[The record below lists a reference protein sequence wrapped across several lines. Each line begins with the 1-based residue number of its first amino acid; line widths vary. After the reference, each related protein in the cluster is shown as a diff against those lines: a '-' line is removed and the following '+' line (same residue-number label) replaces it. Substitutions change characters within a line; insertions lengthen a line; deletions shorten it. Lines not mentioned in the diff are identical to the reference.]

1 MAKLVTKWRYL
12 KPDAAR
18 HAQAYIRYIATR
30 EGVEKYV
37 EENGARPAAQ
47 AQRVL
52 VEKLLRDFP
61 DARRS
66 FEYEDYARRPTVRN
80 ASEFITRTLEE
91 HLELFDARSNYVS
104 YIAQRPRVQRSGAH
118 GLFTQEEDAPDLN
131 AAARAVSEHDGNIWT
146 CILSLRREDAAR
158 LSYDKADA
166 YTDVSVQLP
175 AWKDWNEELKARGGM
190 DAVCAQPH
198 PKLQMLEQVKDAVLA
213 RAVHA
218 PRFVDGRY
226 LERTFQAACSAQADE
241 IQNSCLQKL
250 AAGALLRARHLLC
263 TGGET
268 AGLDRLADRAAEL
281 YQPHKDHITQDAR
294 LRSLGGQIQKMRAAE
309 ESMPARTAGQ
319 QAELAD
325 GWLHT
330 AAAAMA
336 ADVSCMLKM
345 SGRENT
351 QAEEEEVRMGFC

>member
-1 MAKLVTKWRYL
+1 MEQTGKFSNGRAALGLLALVIL
-12 KPDAAR
+12 A
-18 HAQAYIRYIATR
+18 
-30 EGVEKYV
+30 
-37 EENGARPAAQ
+37 AAQ
-47 AQRVL
+47 LGAQLLASLPLMVGAPVWLGNVLAGVLYAALGVAGLLLLCGKGLRVTPEECRL
-52 VEKLLRDFP
+52 APVRLRP
-61 DARRS
+61 VWA
-66 FEYEDYARRPTVRN
+66 
-80 ASEFITRTLEE
+80 AS
-91 HLELFDARSNYVS
+91 
-104 YIAQRPRVQRSGAH
+104 
-118 GLFTQEEDAPDLN
+118 
-131 AAARAVSEHDGNIWT
+131 
-146 CILSLRREDAAR
+146 
-158 LSYDKADA
+158 
-166 YTDVSVQLP
+166 
-175 AWKDWNEELKARGGM
+175 
-190 DAVCAQPH
+190 
-198 PKLQMLEQVKDAVLA
+198 AVLMPA
-213 RAVHA
+213 
-218 PRFVDGRY
+218 
-226 LERTFQAACSAQADE
+226 
-241 IQNSCLQKL
+241 L

>member
-1 MAKLVTKWRYL
+1 M
-12 KPDAAR
+12 
-18 HAQAYIRYIATR
+18 
-30 EGVEKYV
+30 
-37 EENGARPAAQ
+37 
-47 AQRVL
+47 
-52 VEKLLRDFP
+52 
-61 DARRS
+61 
-66 FEYEDYARRPTVRN
+66 
-80 ASEFITRTLEE
+80 
-91 HLELFDARSNYVS
+91 
-104 YIAQRPRVQRSGAH
+104 
-118 GLFTQEEDAPDLN
+118 
-131 AAARAVSEHDGNIWT
+131 
-146 CILSLRREDAAR
+146 
-158 LSYDKADA
+158 
-166 YTDVSVQLP
+166 
-175 AWKDWNEELKARGGM
+175 KARGGM

-226 LERTFQAACSAQADE
+226 LEGTFQAACSAQADE
-241 IQNSCLQKL
+241 LQNSCLQKL

-268 AGLDRLADRAAEL
+268 AGLDRLADRAVEL

-309 ESMPARTAGQ
+309 ESMPARTVGQ

-336 ADVSCMLKM
+336 ADVSCMLEM
-345 SGRENT
+345 SGREST

>member
-1 MAKLVTKWRYL
+1 MEQTGKFSNGRAALGLLALVIL
-12 KPDAAR
+12 A
-18 HAQAYIRYIATR
+18 
-30 EGVEKYV
+30 
-37 EENGARPAAQ
+37 AAQ
-47 AQRVL
+47 LGAQLLASLPLMVGAPVWLGNVLAGVLYAALGVAGLLLLCGKGLRVTPEECRFAP
-52 VEKLLRDFP
+52 VRLRP
-61 DARRS
+61 VWA
-66 FEYEDYARRPTVRN
+66 
-80 ASEFITRTLEE
+80 AS
-91 HLELFDARSNYVS
+91 
-104 YIAQRPRVQRSGAH
+104 
-118 GLFTQEEDAPDLN
+118 
-131 AAARAVSEHDGNIWT
+131 
-146 CILSLRREDAAR
+146 
-158 LSYDKADA
+158 
-166 YTDVSVQLP
+166 
-175 AWKDWNEELKARGGM
+175 
-190 DAVCAQPH
+190 
-198 PKLQMLEQVKDAVLA
+198 AVLMPA
-213 RAVHA
+213 
-218 PRFVDGRY
+218 
-226 LERTFQAACSAQADE
+226 
-241 IQNSCLQKL
+241 L

-345 SGRENT
+345 SGREST

>member
-1 MAKLVTKWRYL
+1 MGISELTALELGKEIKEKRISVRE
-12 KPDAAR
+12 AV
-18 HAQAYIRYIATR
+18 QASLERIH
-30 EGVEKYV
+30 K
-37 EENGARPAAQ
+37 
-47 AQRVL
+47 
-52 VEKLLRDFP
+52 
-61 DARRS
+61 
-66 FEYEDYARRPTVRN
+66 YEDT
-80 ASEFITRTLEE
+80 
-91 HLELFDARSNYVS
+91 
-104 YIAQRPRVQRSGAH
+104 
-118 GLFTQEEDAPDLN
+118 
-131 AAARAVSEHDGNIWT
+131 
-146 CILSLRREDAAR
+146 
-158 LSYDKADA
+158 
-166 YTDVSVQLP
+166 
-175 AWKDWNEELKARGGM
+175 
-190 DAVCAQPH
+190 
-198 PKLQMLEQVKDAVLA
+198 
-213 RAVHA
+213 VHA
-218 PRFVDGRY
+218 YVT
-226 LERTFQAACSAQADE
+226 LTEEAALAQADE

-268 AGLDRLADRAAEL
+268 AVLDRLADRAVEL

-345 SGRENT
+345 SGREIT

>member
-1 MAKLVTKWRYL
+1 MEQTGKFSNGRAALGLLALVIL
-12 KPDAAR
+12 A
-18 HAQAYIRYIATR
+18 
-30 EGVEKYV
+30 
-37 EENGARPAAQ
+37 AAQ
-47 AQRVL
+47 LGAQLLASLPLMVGAPVWLGNVLAGVLYAALGVAGLLLLCGKGLRVTPEECRL
-52 VEKLLRDFP
+52 APVRLRP
-61 DARRS
+61 VWA
-66 FEYEDYARRPTVRN
+66 
-80 ASEFITRTLEE
+80 AS
-91 HLELFDARSNYVS
+91 
-104 YIAQRPRVQRSGAH
+104 
-118 GLFTQEEDAPDLN
+118 
-131 AAARAVSEHDGNIWT
+131 
-146 CILSLRREDAAR
+146 
-158 LSYDKADA
+158 
-166 YTDVSVQLP
+166 
-175 AWKDWNEELKARGGM
+175 
-190 DAVCAQPH
+190 
-198 PKLQMLEQVKDAVLA
+198 AVLMPA
-213 RAVHA
+213 
-218 PRFVDGRY
+218 
-226 LERTFQAACSAQADE
+226 
-241 IQNSCLQKL
+241 L

-268 AGLDRLADRAAEL
+268 TGLDRLADRAVEL

>member
-1 MAKLVTKWRYL
+1 M
-12 KPDAAR
+12 
-18 HAQAYIRYIATR
+18 
-30 EGVEKYV
+30 
-37 EENGARPAAQ
+37 
-47 AQRVL
+47 
-52 VEKLLRDFP
+52 
-61 DARRS
+61 
-66 FEYEDYARRPTVRN
+66 
-80 ASEFITRTLEE
+80 
-91 HLELFDARSNYVS
+91 
-104 YIAQRPRVQRSGAH
+104 
-118 GLFTQEEDAPDLN
+118 
-131 AAARAVSEHDGNIWT
+131 
-146 CILSLRREDAAR
+146 
-158 LSYDKADA
+158 
-166 YTDVSVQLP
+166 
-175 AWKDWNEELKARGGM
+175 
-190 DAVCAQPH
+190 
-198 PKLQMLEQVKDAVLA
+198 
-213 RAVHA
+213 
-218 PRFVDGRY
+218 DGRY
-226 LERTFQAACSAQADE
+226 LEETFQAACSAQADE

-268 AGLDRLADRAAEL
+268 AVLDRLADRAAEL
-281 YQPHKDHITQDAR
+281 YRPHKDHITQDAR